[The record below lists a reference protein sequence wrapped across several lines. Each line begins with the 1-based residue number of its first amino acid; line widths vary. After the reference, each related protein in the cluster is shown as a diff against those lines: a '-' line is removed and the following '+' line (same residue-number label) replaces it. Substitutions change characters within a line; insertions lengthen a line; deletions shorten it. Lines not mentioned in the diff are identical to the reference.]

1 MQQIANILEQPISPQ
16 TSPRKTRKRPYS
28 LVLFIPV
35 GAGAA
40 PACTRKKINKKYL
53 HLQFFRSDFRR
64 GFGLHV
70 FIYLWYVWFEMRKIP
85 KIPTKINNPIDI
97 FELF

>member
-35 GAGAA
+35 GAGKL
-40 PACTRKKINKKYL
+40 PACTRKKINSKYL
-53 HLQFFRSDFRR
+53 HLRFFRSDFRG
-64 GFGLHV
+64 GFV
-70 FIYLWYVWFEMRKIP
+70 PIYVWFEMRKIP
-85 KIPTKINNPIDI
+85 KIPTKINNQIDI
-97 FELF
+97 F

>member
-28 LVLFIPV
+28 LVRFIPV

-40 PACTRKKINKKYL
+40 PACTRKKKIKN
-53 HLQFFRSDFRR
+53 
-64 GFGLHV
+64 
-70 FIYLWYVWFEMRKIP
+70 IY
-85 KIPTKINNPIDI
+85 I
-97 FELF
+97 FEFSASWGICTYMLLYMCVHMYVCI

>member
-16 TSPRKTRKRPYS
+16 TLPRKNRKRPYN

-35 GAGAA
+35 GAGMM
-40 PACTRKKINKKYL
+40 PACTVHVKKKLKIFTSSSFPTRFSRGICTYL
-53 HLQFFRSDFRR
+53 CM
-64 GFGLHV
+64 V
-70 FIYLWYVWFEMRKIP
+70 CNETNCTKN
-85 KIPTKINNPIDI
+85 PTKINTRNQIDI